1 MTQQQQH
8 LDLFELLP
16 EELAQAVIATLATDE
31 LTGSF
36 VGDAGGI
43 AWQNGRAFVCFKPPA
58 QQRNMLW
65 ELIISPSVRLVPI
78 GLTPGA
84 YYKDGTCTVTFGPG
98 GEVWILNTCS
108 PDPATGSV
116 ARPVLWRTGIFVGE
130 RTGPAGPQGPQGPKG
145 ATGATGATGPQ
156 GPQGIR
162 GIAGA
167 AGPQGLTG
175 PAGPKGDRGLTGPQ
189 GPAGP
194 MGPMGPAGAADPALL
209 ARIEKLERFMAAI
222 GAAAAA

>member
-1 MTQQQQH
+1 MTQQH

-16 EELAQAVIATLATDE
+16 SALAQAVIATLATDE

-43 AWQNGRAFVCFKPPA
+43 AHQNGRAFVCFKPPA
-58 QQRNMLW
+58 QQRNMLY
-65 ELIISPSVRLVPI
+65 ELIISPSVRLSPI

-98 GEVWILNTCS
+98 GEVWVLNTCS

-130 RTGPAGPQGPQGPKG
+130 RTGPQGPQGPKG

-167 AGPQGLTG
+167 AGPQGLSG
-175 PAGPKGDRGLTGPQ
+175 PAGPKGERGLMGPQ

-194 MGPMGPAGAADPALL
+194 TGPMGPTGAADPALL
-209 ARIEKLERFMAAI
+209 ARIEKLERQMAAI
-222 GAAAAA
+222 GAAAAQ

>member
-1 MTQQQQH
+1 MTQHH

-16 EELAQAVIATLATDE
+16 EELARAVIATLATDE

-43 AWQNGRAFVCFKPPA
+43 AHQNGRAFVCFKPPG
-58 QQRNMLW
+58 QQRNMLY
-65 ELIISPSVRLVPI
+65 ELIVSPSVRLVPI

-84 YYKDGTCTVTFGPG
+84 YYKDGGVAITFGPG
-98 GEVWILNTCS
+98 GEVWVLNTCS

-116 ARPVLWRTGIFVGE
+116 ARPVLWRTGIFVGALVGTPGPQGPVGP
-130 RTGPAGPQGPQGPKG
+130 RGATGASGPQGPQGV
-145 ATGATGATGPQ
+145 
-156 GPQGIR
+156 R

-167 AGPQGLTG
+167 AGPQGLSG
-175 PAGPKGDRGLTGPQ
+175 LQGPKGERGPGGPQ

-194 MGPMGPAGAADPALL
+194 AGPMGPAGAANPALI
-209 ARIEKLERFMAAI
+209 ARIEKIERQMAAI
-222 GAAAAA
+222 GAAASN

>member
-1 MTQQQQH
+1 MTPQH

-16 EELAQAVIATLATDE
+16 SALAEAAIATLATDE

-58 QQRNMLW
+58 GQRNMLY

-98 GEVWILNTCS
+98 GEVWVLNTCS

-116 ARPVLWRTGIFVGE
+116 ARPVLWRTGVFVGALVG
-130 RTGPAGPQGPQGPKG
+130 TPGPQGPVGPRG
-145 ATGATGATGPQ
+145 ATGATGAT

-167 AGPQGLTG
+167 AGPQGLSG
-175 PAGPKGDRGLTGPQ
+175 PQGPKGDRGLTGPQ
-189 GPAGP
+189 GPTGP
-194 MGPMGPAGAADPALL
+194 TGPMGPAGAADPTLL
-209 ARIEKLERFMAAI
+209 ARIETLERQMAAI
-222 GAAAAA
+222 GAAASA